1 MQEQFN
7 TVELGDKITKIV
19 AKGRFDSK
27 DALDFIP
34 TPESIYLHV
43 DTPNYDGP
51 LDLLL
56 HLINKHS
63 IDIFDIPISF
73 ITQKYLEEIEYLQEL
88 NLDIA
93 GEFILMAATLAQI
106 KSLTLLPKVE
116 KPQLQDEEEDPR
128 AELVKKI
135 LQYKIYKEAAV
146 KLGDFS
152 QINKDFFTRK
162 NFSYEE
168 NLYSNKE
175 EDYVA
180 PLAKIE
186 IFSLVE
192 NLALILKKSSHEV
205 VHTISR
211 DRISISARIHELMD
225 FCYVRAHFSFYESLK
240 FFEAYDKIDIIVTF
254 LALLEMCK
262 LRLLKIE
269 QADSHNLYITIVKEN
284 FYQNHDNILAN
295 IKDIDE
301 G

>member
-7 TVELGDKITKIV
+7 TVELGDTITKIT

-27 DALDFIP
+27 DALDFVP

-51 LDLLL
+51 LDLLV
-56 HLINKHS
+56 HLIHKHS

-73 ITQKYLEEIEYLQEL
+73 ITQKYLEEIEYLKEL

-106 KSLTLLPKVE
+106 KSMMLLPKQE
-116 KPQLQDEEEDPR
+116 KQDLEAEEEDPR

-135 LQYKIYKEAAV
+135 LQYKIYKEAAGE
-146 KLGDFS
+146 LSNFS

-162 NFSYEE
+162 NFLYEE
-168 NLYSNKE
+168 NLYKNNQE
-175 EDYVA
+175 EINA

-192 NLALILKKSSHEV
+192 NLAILLNKSSSEV

-225 FCYVRAHFSFYESLK
+225 FCYVRSTFSFYESLK

-254 LALLEMCK
+254 LAILEMCK
-262 LRLLKIE
+262 LRLFKIE
-269 QADSHNLYITIVKEN
+269 QADNHNLHITIVKEN